1 MMTYE
6 ERALMGAARAPGT
19 KVFPFQPEAVTYKLL
34 KNPNKEKIMGL
45 SGEINIVN
53 SGKQVQ
59 ECKRDYQKEAAQV
72 KRLIDLN
79 SNLLQALSDY
89 SSSPGASH
97 DVVND
102 TFTLNE
108 LFGYLSL
115 SNIKLVKAFD
125 MLLKEAEKEKA
136 DGSK

>member
-6 ERALMGAARAPGT
+6 EKALMGAARAPGT
-19 KVFPFQPEAVTYKLL
+19 RHFPFNPDAPIYKFI
-34 KNPNKEKIMGL
+34 KNPNKETKMGL
-45 SGEINIVN
+45 GGNKSSTMGSIVTN
-53 SGKQVQ
+53 
-59 ECKRDYQKEAAQV
+59 ECKRDYQKEAARV
-72 KRLIDLN
+72 KSLIDLN

-89 SSSPGASH
+89 SSSPDASH

-115 SNIKLVKAFD
+115 KNIKLAKAFD
-125 MLLKEAEKEKA
+125 MLLKEVKKEKA